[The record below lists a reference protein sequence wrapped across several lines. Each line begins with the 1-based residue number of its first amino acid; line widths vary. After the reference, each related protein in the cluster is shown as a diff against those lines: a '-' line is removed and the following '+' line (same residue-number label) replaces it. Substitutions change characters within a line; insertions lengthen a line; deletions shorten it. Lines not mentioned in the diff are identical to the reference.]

1 MDIPRPPKTNTRRYL
16 YAGGALA
23 GLVLVTVALSQLD
36 RAVPTVEG
44 STLWIDTVARG
55 EMLREVHGPGTL
67 VPEQIRWI
75 AAVTAGRV
83 ERKYVEPGE
92 KVSASTV
99 LVELSN
105 PDVEL
110 QALEA
115 QRQLTEAEATL
126 VNLRASLETQRLNQ
140 QGVIASVRSEYLDA
154 KRAVDVADGLAAK
167 QLIAPTD
174 LQRTKDKREELE
186 ARFAIEQERL
196 RVHTDAMASQ
206 LDVQRSQIA
215 RLREILAFRRQQ
227 VTSMRVTAGANGVLQ
242 ELPLEVGQ
250 WAMSGTTLA
259 KVVEPGRLKAVLN
272 VPETQAKDVAIGQR
286 ASIDTRNGIIQGRV
300 TRIDPAARNGTV
312 SIDVAL
318 DGALPPGARPDLT
331 VDGTVEI
338 ERLPNAL
345 FVGRPAFA
353 QANTSVEVFRL
364 EPDGRAAARVRVQF
378 GRGSVNAIE
387 IIDGLKEGDRVILSD
402 LSQYDDNPRLKLRN

>member
-1 MDIPRPPKTNTRRYL
+1 MDIPRPPKSNTRRYL
-16 YAGGALA
+16 YAAGALA
-23 GLVLVTVALSQLD
+23 GLVLVTVALSRLD
-36 RAVPTVEG
+36 RAAPTVDA

-55 EMLREVHGPGTL
+55 EMLRQVRGPGTL

-83 ERKYVEPGE
+83 ERKHVEPGA
-92 KVSASTV
+92 KVSATTV

-115 QRQLTEAEATL
+115 QRQLTESEASF

-140 QGVIASVRSEYLDA
+140 QSVIASMRSEYLDA
-154 KRAVDVADGLAAK
+154 KRVLEVAEGLATK
-167 QLIAPTD
+167 QLIATTD
-174 LQRTKDKREELE
+174 LQRAKDKVEELE
-186 ARFAIEQERL
+186 ARTAIERERL
-196 RVHTDAMASQ
+196 RVHTDAMAAQ
-206 LDVQRSQIA
+206 LEVQRSQIG

-227 VTSMRVTAGANGVLQ
+227 VASMRVIAGANGVLQ

-286 ASIDTRNGIIQGRV
+286 ALIDTRNGVIEGRV
-300 TRIDPAARNGTV
+300 TRIDPAARSGTV
-312 SIDVAL
+312 TVDVAL
-318 DGALPPGARPDLT
+318 DGTLPPGARPDLT
-331 VDGTVEI
+331 VDGTIEI

-345 FVGRPAFA
+345 HVGRPAYG
-353 QANTSVEVFRL
+353 QANAAVELFRL
-364 EPDGRAAARVRVQF
+364 EPDGRTATRVRVQF
-378 GRGSVNAIE
+378 GRGSVSAIE
-387 IIDGLKEGDRVILSD
+387 VIDGLREGDRIILSD
-402 LSQYDDNPRLKLRN
+402 LSQYDDQPRLKLRS

>member
-1 MDIPRPPKTNTRRYL
+1 LDIPRPPKTKTRQYL

-23 GLVLVTVALSQLD
+23 GLVLVTVALARLD
-36 RAVPTVEG
+36 RAAPTVDA

-55 EMLREVHGPGTL
+55 EMLRQVHGPGTL

-83 ERKYVEPGE
+83 ERKHVEPGA
-92 KVSASTV
+92 KVSAATV

-140 QGVIASVRSEYLDA
+140 QSVIASVRSEYLDA
-154 KRAVDVADGLAAK
+154 KRGVEVADQLAEK
-167 QLIAPTD
+167 KLIAPTD
-174 LQRTKDKREELE
+174 LQRAKDKAEELE
-186 ARFAIEQERL
+186 ARYTIERERL
-196 RVHTDAMASQ
+196 RVHTDAMAAQ
-206 LDVQRSQIA
+206 LDVQRSQIG

-227 VTSMRVTAGANGVLQ
+227 VASMRVTAGANGVLQ

-272 VPETQAKDVAIGQR
+272 IPETQAKDVAIGQR
-286 ASIDTRNGIIQGRV
+286 ASIDTRNGVIEGHV
-300 TRIDPAARNGTV
+300 TRIDPAARSGTV
-312 SIDVAL
+312 SVDVAL
-318 DGALPPGARPDLT
+318 DGALPQGARPDLT
-331 VDGTVEI
+331 VDGTIEI
-338 ERLPNAL
+338 ERLPNVL
-345 FVGRPAFA
+345 HVGRPAYG
-353 QANTSVEVFRL
+353 QANTAVELFRL
-364 EPDGRAAARVRVQF
+364 EPDGRTATRVRVQL
-378 GRGSVNAIE
+378 GRGSVKAIE
-387 IIDGLKEGDRVILSD
+387 IVDGLREGDRIILSD
-402 LSQYDDNPRLKLRN
+402 LSQYDDHPRLKLRN

>member
-1 MDIPRPPKTNTRRYL
+1 LDIPRPPKTSTRRYL

-23 GLVLVTVALSQLD
+23 GLVLVTVALSRLD
-36 RAVPTVEG
+36 RAAPTVDA

-55 EMLREVHGPGTL
+55 EMLRQVRGPGTL

-83 ERKYVEPGE
+83 ERKHVEPGA
-92 KVSASTV
+92 KVTAATV

-140 QGVIASVRSEYLDA
+140 QSVIASVRSEQLDA
-154 KRAVDVADGLAAK
+154 KRTVDVADGLAEK
-167 QLIAPTD
+167 KLIALTD
-174 LQRTKDKREELE
+174 LQRAKDKAEELD
-186 ARFAIEQERL
+186 ARLAIERERL
-196 RVHTDAMASQ
+196 RVHTDAMGAQ

-227 VTSMRVTAGANGVLQ
+227 VQSMRVTAGANGVLQ

-286 ASIDTRNGIIQGRV
+286 ASIDTRNGIIEGHV
-300 TRIDPAARNGTV
+300 IRIDPAARNGTV
-312 SIDVAL
+312 SVDVAL

-331 VDGTVEI
+331 VDGTIEI
-338 ERLPNAL
+338 ERLPNVLHA
-345 FVGRPAFA
+345 GRPAYG
-353 QANTSVEVFRL
+353 QANTAVELFRL
-364 EPDGRAAARVRVQF
+364 EPDGRTATRVRVQF
-378 GRGSVNAIE
+378 GRGSVSAIE
-387 IIDGLKEGDRVILSD
+387 ILDGLREGDRIILSD
-402 LSQYDDNPRLKLRN
+402 LSQHDDQPRLRLRN

>member
-1 MDIPRPPKTNTRRYL
+1 MDIPRAPKTNTRRYL

-36 RAVPTVEG
+36 RAVPTVEA

-83 ERKYVEPGE
+83 ERKHVEPGE

-110 QALEA
+110 QVLEA

-140 QGVIASVRSEYLDA
+140 QGVIATVRSEYLDA
-154 KRAVDVADGLAAK
+154 KRAVEVGDGLAAK

-174 LQRTKDKREELE
+174 LQRAKDKQEELE
-186 ARFAIEQERL
+186 ARYAIERERL
-196 RVHTDAMASQ
+196 RVHTDAIAAQ
-206 LDVQRSQIA
+206 LDVQRSQIG

-227 VTSMRVTAGANGVLQ
+227 VASMRVIAGTDGVLQ

-272 VPETQAKDVAIGQR
+272 IPETQANVAIGQR
-286 ASIDTRNGIIQGRV
+286 ASIDTRNGIIRGRV

-312 SIDVAL
+312 TVDIAL
-318 DGALPPGARPDLT
+318 DGPLPPGARPDLT
-331 VDGTVEI
+331 VDGTIEI
-338 ERLPNAL
+338 ERLANAL
-345 FVGRPAFA
+345 YVGRPAYG
-353 QANTSVEVFRL
+353 QANTTIEVFRL
-364 EPDGRAAARVRVQF
+364 EPDGRAAARTRVQF

-387 IIDGLKEGDRVILSD
+387 ILDGLEEGDVVILSD
-402 LSQYDDNPRLKLRN
+402 LSQYGDTPRLKLR

>member
-23 GLVLVTVALSQLD
+23 GLVLVTVALSKLD

-44 STLWIDTVARG
+44 STLWVDTVARG

-83 ERKYVEPGE
+83 ERKHVEPGA
-92 KVSASTV
+92 KVTASTV

-140 QGVIASVRSEYLDA
+140 QGVIATVRSEYLDA
-154 KRAVDVADGLAAK
+154 KRTVEVGDGLAAK

-174 LQRTKDKREELE
+174 LQRAKDKQVELE
-186 ARFAIEQERL
+186 ARFGIEQERL
-196 RVHTDAMASQ
+196 RVHTDAMAAQ

-227 VTSMRVTAGANGVLQ
+227 VASMRVTAGANGVLQ

-286 ASIDTRNGIIQGRV
+286 ASIDTRNGIIEGHV
-300 TRIDPAARNGTV
+300 VRIDLAARNGTV
-312 SIDVAL
+312 SIDIAL

-345 FVGRPAFA
+345 YVGRPAFA
-353 QANTSVEVFRL
+353 QANSSIEVFRI
-364 EPDGRAAARVRVQF
+364 EPDGRSATRVRVQF

-387 IIDGLKEGDRVILSD
+387 ILDGLKEGDRVILSD
-402 LSQYDDNPRLKLRN
+402 LSQYDDHARLKLRS

>member
-1 MDIPRPPKTNTRRYL
+1 LDIPRPPKTKTRQYL

-23 GLVLVTVALSQLD
+23 GLVLVTVALSRLD
-36 RAVPTVEG
+36 RAAPTVDA

-55 EMLREVHGPGTL
+55 EMLRQVHGPGTL

-83 ERKYVEPGE
+83 ERKHVEPGA
-92 KVSASTV
+92 KVTATTV

-140 QGVIASVRSEYLDA
+140 QSVIASVRSEHLEA
-154 KRAVDVADGLAAK
+154 KRTVDVADGLAEK
-167 QLIAPTD
+167 KLIAPTD
-174 LQRTKDKREELE
+174 LQRAKDKAEELE
-186 ARFAIEQERL
+186 ARYTIERERL
-196 RVHTDAMASQ
+196 RVHTDAMAAQ

-227 VTSMRVTAGANGVLQ
+227 VVSMRVTAGANGVLQ

-259 KVVEPGRLKAVLN
+259 KVVEPGRLKAVLSI
-272 VPETQAKDVAIGQR
+272 PETQAKDVAIGQR
-286 ASIDTRNGIIQGRV
+286 ASIDTRNGVIEGHV

-312 SIDVAL
+312 SVDVAL
-318 DGALPPGARPDLT
+318 DGALPQGARPDLT
-331 VDGTVEI
+331 VDGTIEI
-338 ERLPNAL
+338 ERLPNVLHA
-345 FVGRPAFA
+345 GRPAYG
-353 QANTSVEVFRL
+353 QANTAVELFRL
-364 EPDGRAAARVRVQF
+364 EPDGRTATRVRVQF
-378 GRGSVNAIE
+378 GRGSVKAIE
-387 IIDGLKEGDRVILSD
+387 IVDGLREGDRIILSD
-402 LSQYDDNPRLKLRN
+402 LSQYDDQPRLKLRT

>member
-23 GLVLVTVALSQLD
+23 GLVLVTVALSKLD

-44 STLWIDTVARG
+44 STLWVDTVARG

-83 ERKYVEPGE
+83 ERKHVEPGA
-92 KVSASTV
+92 KVTASTV

-140 QGVIASVRSEYLDA
+140 QGVIATVRSEYLDA
-154 KRAVDVADGLAAK
+154 KRTVEVGDGLAAK

-174 LQRTKDKREELE
+174 LQRAKDKQVELE
-186 ARFAIEQERL
+186 ARFGIEQERL
-196 RVHTDAMASQ
+196 RVHTDAMAAQ

-227 VTSMRVTAGANGVLQ
+227 VASMRVTAGANGVLQ

-286 ASIDTRNGIIQGRV
+286 ASIDTRNGIIPGHV
-300 TRIDPAARNGTV
+300 VRIDLAARNGTV
-312 SIDVAL
+312 SIDIAL

-345 FVGRPAFA
+345 YVGRPAFA
-353 QANTSVEVFRL
+353 QANSTIEVFRI
-364 EPDGRAAARVRVQF
+364 EPDGRSATRVRVQF

-387 IIDGLKEGDRVILSD
+387 ILDGLKEGDRVILSD
-402 LSQYDDNPRLKLRN
+402 LSQYDDHARLKLRN

>member
-1 MDIPRPPKTNTRRYL
+1 MDIPRAPKTNTRRYL

-36 RAVPTVEG
+36 GAVPTVEA

-83 ERKYVEPGE
+83 ERKHVEPGE
-92 KVSASTV
+92 KVTASTV

-110 QALEA
+110 QVLEA

-126 VNLRASLETQRLNQ
+126 VNLRASLETQRLDQ
-140 QGVIASVRSEYLDA
+140 QGVIATVRSEYLDA
-154 KRAVDVADGLAAK
+154 KRAVEVGDGLAAK
-167 QLIAPTD
+167 KLIAPTD
-174 LQRTKDKREELE
+174 LQRAKDKQEELE
-186 ARFAIEQERL
+186 TRYAIEQERL
-196 RVHTDAMASQ
+196 RVHTDAIPTQ
-206 LDVQRSQIA
+206 LDVQRSQIG
-215 RLREILAFRRQQ
+215 RLREILAFRREQ
-227 VTSMRVTAGANGVLQ
+227 VASMRVMAGADGVLQ

-272 VPETQAKDVAIGQR
+272 IPETQAKDVAIGQR
-286 ASIDTRNGIIQGRV
+286 ASIDTRNGVIPGRV

-312 SIDVAL
+312 SVDIAL

-331 VDGTVEI
+331 VDGTIEI
-338 ERLPNAL
+338 ERLPDVL
-345 FVGRPAFA
+345 FVGRPAFGQPGERVGLFRVSGDGETA
-353 QANTSVEVFRL
+353 TRVSVEL
-364 EPDGRAAARVRVQF
+364 GRASTHTVEIVR
-378 GRGSVNAIE
+378 
-387 IIDGLKEGDRVILSD
+387 GLDQGDKVILSD
-402 LSQYDDNPRLKLRN
+402 TSAWDGFEKIRLR

>member
-1 MDIPRPPKTNTRRYL
+1 MDIPRPPKANTRRYL
-16 YAGGALA
+16 YVGGALA

-36 RAVPTVEG
+36 RAVPTVEAA
-44 STLWIDTVARG
+44 TLWTDTVARG

-83 ERKYVEPGE
+83 ERKHVEPGA
-92 KVSASTV
+92 KVSAATV

-140 QGVIASVRSEYLDA
+140 QGVIATIRSEYLDA
-154 KRAVDVADGLAAK
+154 KRAVDVGEGLAAK

-174 LQRTKDKREELE
+174 MQRAKDKREELE
-186 ARFAIEQERL
+186 ARYGIEQERL
-196 RVHTDAMASQ
+196 RVHTDAMAAQ

-227 VTSMRVTAGANGVLQ
+227 VASMRVTAGANGVLQ

-272 VPETQAKDVAIGQR
+272 IPETQAKDVAIGQR

-312 SIDVAL
+312 SVDIAL
-318 DGALPPGARPDLT
+318 DGTLPAGARPDLT
-331 VDGTVEI
+331 VDGTGEI

-345 FVGRPAFA
+345 YVGRPAYA
-353 QANTSVEVFRL
+353 QANTALEVFRI
-364 EPDGRAAARVRVQF
+364 EPDGRSATRVRVQF

-387 IIDGLKEGDRVILSD
+387 IVDGLREGDRVILSD
-402 LSQYDDNPRLKLRN
+402 LSQYNEHQRLKLSS

>member
-1 MDIPRPPKTNTRRYL
+1 VDIPRPPKGNTRHYL
-16 YAGGALA
+16 YVGGALV

-36 RAVPTVEG
+36 RAVPTVEA
-44 STLWIDTVARG
+44 STLWTDTVARG
-55 EMLREVHGPGTL
+55 EMRREVHGPGTL

-83 ERKYVEPGE
+83 ERKHVEPGA
-92 KVSASTV
+92 KVSAATV

-140 QGVIASVRSEYLDA
+140 QGVIATVRSEYLDA
-154 KRAVDVADGLAAK
+154 KRTVEVGEGLAAQK
-167 QLIAPTD
+167 LIAPTD
-174 LQRTKDKREELE
+174 MQRAKDKQEELE
-186 ARFAIEQERL
+186 TRYGIEQERL
-196 RVHTDAMASQ
+196 RVHTDAMAAQ

-227 VTSMRVTAGANGVLQ
+227 VGSMRVTAGANGVLQ

-272 VPETQAKDVAIGQR
+272 IPETQAKDVAIGQR
-286 ASIDTRNGIIQGRV
+286 ASIDTRNGVIQGRV

-312 SIDVAL
+312 SVDIAL
-318 DGALPPGARPDLT
+318 DGTLPAGARPDLT

-345 FVGRPAFA
+345 YVGRPAYA
-353 QANTSVEVFRL
+353 QANTALEVFRI
-364 EPDGRAAARVRVQF
+364 EPDGRSATRVRVQF

-387 IIDGLKEGDRVILSD
+387 IVDGLREGDRVILSD
-402 LSQYDDNPRLKLRN
+402 LSQYDEHPRLKLSN

>member
-1 MDIPRPPKTNTRRYL
+1 MDIPRPPKANTRRYL
-16 YAGGALA
+16 YVGGALA

-36 RAVPTVEG
+36 RAVPTVEAA
-44 STLWIDTVARG
+44 TLWTDTVARG

-83 ERKYVEPGE
+83 ERKHVEPGA
-92 KVSASTV
+92 KVSAATV

-140 QGVIASVRSEYLDA
+140 QGVIATIRSEYLDA
-154 KRAVDVADGLAAK
+154 KRAVEVGEGLAAK

-174 LQRTKDKREELE
+174 MQRAQDKREELE
-186 ARFAIEQERL
+186 ARYGIEQERL
-196 RVHTDAMASQ
+196 RVHTDAMAAQ

-227 VTSMRVTAGANGVLQ
+227 VASMRVTAGANGVLQ

-272 VPETQAKDVAIGQR
+272 IPETQAKDVAIGQR

-312 SIDVAL
+312 SVDIAL
-318 DGALPPGARPDLT
+318 DGTLPAGARPDLT

-345 FVGRPAFA
+345 YVGRPAYA
-353 QANTSVEVFRL
+353 QANTALEVFRI
-364 EPDGRAAARVRVQF
+364 EPDGRSATRVRVQF

-387 IIDGLKEGDRVILSD
+387 IVDGLREGDRVILSD
-402 LSQYDDNPRLKLRN
+402 LSQYNEHQRLKLSS

>member
-23 GLVLVTVALSQLD
+23 GLVLVTVALSRLD

-83 ERKYVEPGE
+83 ERKHVEPGA

-140 QGVIASVRSEYLDA
+140 QGVIATVRSEYLDA
-154 KRAVDVADGLAAK
+154 KRTVEVGDGLAAK
-167 QLIAPTD
+167 NLIAPTD
-174 LQRTKDKREELE
+174 LQRAKDKQVELE
-186 ARFAIEQERL
+186 ARYGIEQERL
-196 RVHTDAMASQ
+196 RVHTDAMAAQ

-227 VTSMRVTAGANGVLQ
+227 VASMRVTAGANGVLQ

-286 ASIDTRNGIIQGRV
+286 ASIDTRNGVIAGHV
-300 TRIDPAARNGTV
+300 VRIDPAARNGTV

-345 FVGRPAFA
+345 YVGRPAFA
-353 QANTSVEVFRL
+353 QANTSIEVFRI
-364 EPDGRAAARVRVQF
+364 EPDGRTATRVRVQF

-387 IIDGLKEGDRVILSD
+387 IVEGLKEGDRIILSD
-402 LSQYDDNPRLKLRN
+402 LSQYDDHARLKLRN

>member
-16 YAGGALA
+16 YVGGALA
-23 GLVLVTVALSQLD
+23 GLVLVTVALSKLD
-36 RAVPTVEG
+36 RAVPTVEA

-55 EMLREVHGPGTL
+55 EMLRQVHGPGTL

-83 ERKYVEPGE
+83 ERKHVEPGE
-92 KVSASTV
+92 KVSAATV

-140 QGVIASVRSEYLDA
+140 QGVIATVRSEYLDTR
-154 KRAVDVADGLAAK
+154 RAVEVADGLAAK
-167 QLIAPTD
+167 KLIAPTD
-174 LQRTKDKREELE
+174 VQRAKDKQEELD
-186 ARFAIEQERL
+186 ARYTIEKERL
-196 RVHTDAMASQ
+196 RVHTDAMAAQ

-227 VTSMRVTAGANGVLQ
+227 VASMRVTAGADGVLQ

-272 VPETQAKDVAIGQR
+272 IPETQAKDVAIGQR
-286 ASIDTRNGIIQGRV
+286 ASIDTRNGVIAGRV
-300 TRIDPAARNGTV
+300 IRIDPAARNGTV
-312 SIDVAL
+312 TVDIAL

-331 VDGTVEI
+331 VDGTIEI
-338 ERLPNAL
+338 ERLPNVLYA
-345 FVGRPAFA
+345 GRPAYG
-353 QANTSVEVFRL
+353 QANTSVEVFRI
-364 EPDGRAAARVRVQF
+364 EPDGRSATRVRVKF
-378 GRGSVNAIE
+378 GRGSVNSME
-387 IIDGLKEGDRVILSD
+387 ILDGLQEGDRVILSD

>member
-23 GLVLVTVALSQLD
+23 GLVLVTVALSKLD

-44 STLWIDTVARG
+44 STLWVDTVARG

-83 ERKYVEPGE
+83 ERKHVEPGA
-92 KVSASTV
+92 KVTASTV

-140 QGVIASVRSEYLDA
+140 QGVIATVRSEYLDA
-154 KRAVDVADGLAAK
+154 KRTVEVGDGLAAK

-174 LQRTKDKREELE
+174 LQRAKDKQVELE
-186 ARFAIEQERL
+186 ARFGIEQERL
-196 RVHTDAMASQ
+196 RVHTDAMAAQ

-227 VTSMRVTAGANGVLQ
+227 VASMRVTAGANGVLQ

-286 ASIDTRNGIIQGRV
+286 ASIDTRNGIIAGHV
-300 TRIDPAARNGTV
+300 VRIDLAARNGTV
-312 SIDVAL
+312 SIDIAL

-345 FVGRPAFA
+345 YVGRPAFA
-353 QANTSVEVFRL
+353 QANSSIEVFRI
-364 EPDGRAAARVRVQF
+364 EPDGRSAMRVRVQF

-387 IIDGLKEGDRVILSD
+387 ILDGLKEGDRVILSD
-402 LSQYDDNPRLKLRN
+402 LSQYDDHARLKLRS

>member
-1 MDIPRPPKTNTRRYL
+1 M
-16 YAGGALA
+16 
-23 GLVLVTVALSQLD
+23 TVALSKLD
-36 RAVPTVEG
+36 RATPTVEA

-83 ERKYVEPGE
+83 ERKHVEPGA
-92 KVSASTV
+92 KVTAATV

-115 QRQLTEAEATL
+115 QRQLSEAEAAL

-140 QGVIASVRSEYLDA
+140 QSVIAQVRSERNDA
-154 KRAVDVADGLAAK
+154 KRTVDVAHGLAEK
-167 QLIAPTD
+167 KLIASTD
-174 LQRTKDKREELE
+174 LERAKDKMAELE
-186 ARFAIEQERL
+186 ERYTIEQDRL
-196 RVHTDAMASQ
+196 RVHTDAMAAQ

-215 RLREILAFRRQQ
+215 HLREILAFRHQQ
-227 VTSMRVTAGANGVLQ
+227 VASMRVVAGADGVLQ

-259 KVVEPGRLKAVLN
+259 KVIEPGRLKAVLN
-272 VPETQAKDVAIGQR
+272 IPETQAKDVVIGQR
-286 ASIDTRNGIIQGRV
+286 ASIDTRNGIIAGRV
-300 TRIDPAARNGTV
+300 VRIDPAARNGTV
-312 SIDVAL
+312 SVDVAL

-331 VDGTVEI
+331 VDGTIEI

-345 FVGRPAFA
+345 HVGRPAYG
-353 QANTSVEVFRL
+353 QANTAVELFRL
-364 EPDGRAAARVRVQF
+364 EPDGRAATRVRVQF
-378 GRGSVNAIE
+378 GRGSVRSIE
-387 IIDGLKEGDRVILSD
+387 IVDGLREGDQIILSD
-402 LSQYDDNPRLKLRN
+402 MSQYGDHPRVRLRS

>member
-1 MDIPRPPKTNTRRYL
+1 MDIPRAPKTNTRRYL

-36 RAVPTVEG
+36 RAVPTVEA

-83 ERKYVEPGE
+83 ERKHVEPGE

-110 QALEA
+110 QVLEA

-140 QGVIASVRSEYLDA
+140 QGVIATVRSEYLDA
-154 KRAVDVADGLAAK
+154 KRAVEVGDGLAAK

-174 LQRTKDKREELE
+174 LQRAKDKQEELE
-186 ARFAIEQERL
+186 ARYTIERERL
-196 RVHTDAMASQ
+196 RVHTDAIAAQ
-206 LDVQRSQIA
+206 LDVQRSQIG

-227 VTSMRVTAGANGVLQ
+227 VASMRVIAGTDGVLQ

-272 VPETQAKDVAIGQR
+272 IPETQANVAIGQR
-286 ASIDTRNGIIQGRV
+286 ASIDTRNGIIRGRV

-312 SIDVAL
+312 TVDIAL
-318 DGALPPGARPDLT
+318 DGPLPPGARPDLT
-331 VDGTVEI
+331 VDGTIEI
-338 ERLPNAL
+338 ERLANAL
-345 FVGRPAFA
+345 YVGRPAYG
-353 QANTSVEVFRL
+353 QANTTIEVFRL
-364 EPDGRAAARVRVQF
+364 EPDGRAAARTRVQF

-387 IIDGLKEGDRVILSD
+387 ILDGLEEGDVVILSD
-402 LSQYDDNPRLKLRN
+402 LSQYGDTPRLKLR

>member
-23 GLVLVTVALSQLD
+23 GLVLVTVALSKLD

-83 ERKYVEPGE
+83 ERKHVEPGA

-140 QGVIASVRSEYLDA
+140 QGVIATVRSEYLDA
-154 KRAVDVADGLAAK
+154 KRTVEVGDGLAAK

-174 LQRTKDKREELE
+174 LQRAKDKQVELE
-186 ARFAIEQERL
+186 ARFGIEQERL
-196 RVHTDAMASQ
+196 RVHTDAMAAQ

-227 VTSMRVTAGANGVLQ
+227 VASMRVTAGANGVLQ

-286 ASIDTRNGIIQGRV
+286 ASIDTRNGVIAGHV
-300 TRIDPAARNGTV
+300 VRIDPAARNGTV

-345 FVGRPAFA
+345 YVGRPAFA
-353 QANTSVEVFRL
+353 QANTSIEVFRI
-364 EPDGRAAARVRVQF
+364 EPDGRTATRVRVQF

-387 IIDGLKEGDRVILSD
+387 IVDGLKEGDRVILSD
-402 LSQYDDNPRLKLRN
+402 LSQYDDHARLKLRS

>member
-1 MDIPRPPKTNTRRYL
+1 VDIPRPQKTNTRRYL
-16 YAGGALA
+16 YVGGALA
-23 GLVLVTVALSQLD
+23 ALVLVTVALSKLD
-36 RAVPTVEG
+36 RAVPTVEA

-83 ERKYVEPGE
+83 ERKHVEPGA
-92 KVSASTV
+92 KVSAATV

-140 QGVIASVRSEYLDA
+140 QSVIAQVHSENNDA
-154 KRAVDVADGLAAK
+154 KRTVDVAHGLAEK
-167 QLIAPTD
+167 KLIAPTE
-174 LQRTKDKREELE
+174 LERAKDKAVELD
-186 ARFAIEQERL
+186 ARYTIERERL
-196 RVHTDAMASQ
+196 RVHTDAMAAQ

-227 VTSMRVTAGANGVLQ
+227 VASMRVTAGANGVLQ

-259 KVVEPGRLKAVLN
+259 KVVEPGRLKAVLTI
-272 VPETQAKDVAIGQR
+272 PETQAKDVAIGQR
-286 ASIDTRNGIIQGRV
+286 ASIDTRNGVIQGRV
-300 TRIDPAARNGTV
+300 IRIDPAARNGTV
-312 SIDVAL
+312 SVDVAL
-318 DGALPPGARPDLT
+318 EGALPAGARPDLT
-331 VDGTVEI
+331 VDGTIEI

-345 FVGRPAFA
+345 HVGRPAYG
-353 QANTSVEVFRL
+353 QANTALEVFRI
-364 EPDGRAAARVRVQF
+364 EPDGRAATRVRVQF

-387 IIDGLKEGDRVILSD
+387 ILDGLREGDRVILSD
-402 LSQYDDNPRLKLRN
+402 LSQYTDHPRLKLRN

>member
-23 GLVLVTVALSQLD
+23 GLVLVTVALSKLD

-83 ERKYVEPGE
+83 ERKHVEPGA
-92 KVSASTV
+92 KVTASTV

-140 QGVIASVRSEYLDA
+140 QGVIATVRSEYLDA
-154 KRAVDVADGLAAK
+154 KRTVEVGDGLAAK

-174 LQRTKDKREELE
+174 LQRAKDKQVELE
-186 ARFAIEQERL
+186 ARFGIEQERL
-196 RVHTDAMASQ
+196 RVHTDAMAAQ

-227 VTSMRVTAGANGVLQ
+227 VASMRVTAGADGVLQ

-286 ASIDTRNGIIQGRV
+286 ASIDTRNGIIEGHV
-300 TRIDPAARNGTV
+300 VRIDLAARNGTV
-312 SIDVAL
+312 SIDIAL

-345 FVGRPAFA
+345 YVGRPAFA
-353 QANTSVEVFRL
+353 QANSSIEVFRI
-364 EPDGRAAARVRVQF
+364 EPDGRSATRVRVQF

-387 IIDGLKEGDRVILSD
+387 ILDGLKEGDRVILSD
-402 LSQYDDNPRLKLRN
+402 LSQYDDHARLKLRN

>member
-1 MDIPRPPKTNTRRYL
+1 LDIPRPPKTKTRRYI
-16 YAGGALA
+16 YAAGALV
-23 GLVLVTVALSQLD
+23 GLVLVTVALSRLD
-36 RAVPTVEG
+36 RAAPTVDA

-55 EMLREVHGPGTL
+55 EMLRQVHGPGTL

-83 ERKYVEPGE
+83 ERKHVEPGA
-92 KVSASTV
+92 KVLPTTM

-115 QRQLTEAEATL
+115 QRQLTESEAAI

-140 QGVIASVRSEYLDA
+140 QSVIAQVRSEYNDA
-154 KRAVDVADGLAAK
+154 KRTVDVANGLAEK
-167 QLIAPTD
+167 KLIAPTD
-174 LQRTKDKREELE
+174 LERAKDKAEELE
-186 ARFAIEQERL
+186 ARYAIERERL
-196 RVHTDAMASQ
+196 RVHTDAMAAQ

-227 VTSMRVTAGANGVLQ
+227 VASMRVTAGASGVLQ

-259 KVVEPGRLKAVLN
+259 KVVEPGRLKAVVN
-272 VPETQAKDVAIGQR
+272 IPETQAKDVAIGQR
-286 ASIDTRNGIIQGRV
+286 ASIDTRNGIIPGHV
-300 TRIDPAARNGTV
+300 TRIDPAARSGTV
-312 SIDVAL
+312 SVDVAL
-318 DGALPPGARPDLT
+318 DAALPQGARPDLT
-331 VDGTVEI
+331 VDGTIEI

-345 FVGRPAFA
+345 HVGRPAYG
-353 QANTSVEVFRL
+353 QANTAVELFRL
-364 EPDGRAAARVRVQF
+364 EPDGRTATRVRVQF
-378 GRGSVNAIE
+378 GRGSVKAIE
-387 IIDGLKEGDRVILSD
+387 IVDGLREGDRIILSD
-402 LSQYDDNPRLKLRN
+402 LSQYDDQPRLKLRT

>member
-23 GLVLVTVALSQLD
+23 GLVLVTVALSRLD

-83 ERKYVEPGE
+83 ERKHVEPGA

-140 QGVIASVRSEYLDA
+140 QGVIATVRSEYLDA
-154 KRAVDVADGLAAK
+154 KRTVEVGDGLAAK
-167 QLIAPTD
+167 NLIAPTD
-174 LQRTKDKREELE
+174 LQRAKDKQVELE
-186 ARFAIEQERL
+186 ARYGIEQERL
-196 RVHTDAMASQ
+196 RVHTDAMAAQ

-227 VTSMRVTAGANGVLQ
+227 VASMRVTAGANGVLQ

-286 ASIDTRNGIIQGRV
+286 ASIDTRNGVIAGHV
-300 TRIDPAARNGTV
+300 VRIDPAARNGTV

-345 FVGRPAFA
+345 YVGRPAFA
-353 QANTSVEVFRL
+353 QANTSIEVFRI
-364 EPDGRAAARVRVQF
+364 EPDGRTATRVRVQF

-387 IIDGLKEGDRVILSD
+387 IVEGLKEGDRIILSD
-402 LSQYDDNPRLKLRN
+402 LSQYDDHARLKLRS

>member
-23 GLVLVTVALSQLD
+23 GLVLVTVALSKLD

-83 ERKYVEPGE
+83 ERKHVEPGA

-140 QGVIASVRSEYLDA
+140 QGVIATVRSEYLDA
-154 KRAVDVADGLAAK
+154 KRTVEVGNGLAAK

-174 LQRTKDKREELE
+174 LERAKDKQVELE
-186 ARFAIEQERL
+186 ARFGIEQERL
-196 RVHTDAMASQ
+196 RVHTDAMGSQ
-206 LDVQRSQIA
+206 LAVQRSQIA

-227 VTSMRVTAGANGVLQ
+227 VASMRVTAGANGVLQ

-286 ASIDTRNGIIQGRV
+286 ASIDTRNGIIAGHV
-300 TRIDPAARNGTV
+300 VRIDPAARNGTV

-345 FVGRPAFA
+345 YVGRPAFA
-353 QANTSVEVFRL
+353 QAEYEYRGVPHRARRSLGHARPRAVRSRL
-364 EPDGRAAARVRVQF
+364 RERHRDRGRPQ
-378 GRGSVNAIE
+378 GG
-387 IIDGLKEGDRVILSD
+387 
-402 LSQYDDNPRLKLRN
+402 

>member
-1 MDIPRPPKTNTRRYL
+1 MDIPRAPKTNTRRYL

-36 RAVPTVEG
+36 RAVPTVEA

-83 ERKYVEPGE
+83 ERKHVEPGE

-110 QALEA
+110 QVLEA

-140 QGVIASVRSEYLDA
+140 QGVIATVRSEYLDA
-154 KRAVDVADGLAAK
+154 KRAVEVGDGLAAK

-174 LQRTKDKREELE
+174 LQRAKDKQEELE
-186 ARFAIEQERL
+186 ARYAIEQERL
-196 RVHTDAMASQ
+196 RVHTDAIAAQ
-206 LDVQRSQIA
+206 LDVQRSQIG

-227 VTSMRVTAGANGVLQ
+227 VASMRVMAGTDGVLQ

-272 VPETQAKDVAIGQR
+272 IPETQANLALGQR
-286 ASIDTRNGIIQGRV
+286 ASIDTRNGIIRGRV

-312 SIDVAL
+312 AVDIAL
-318 DGALPPGARPDLT
+318 DGPLPPGARPDLT
-331 VDGTVEI
+331 VDGTIEI
-338 ERLPNAL
+338 ERLANAL
-345 FVGRPAFA
+345 YVGRPAYG
-353 QANTSVEVFRL
+353 QANTTIEVFRV
-364 EPDGRAAARVRVQF
+364 EPDGRAAARTRVQF

-387 IIDGLKEGDRVILSD
+387 ILDGLEEGDVVILSD
-402 LSQYDDNPRLKLRN
+402 LSQYGDTPRLKLRN